1 MIIYA
6 MSDIHGQERAFEE
19 ALSLVDLGNP
29 EAMLVLCGDYIDH
42 GWEHPEWFD
51 RIRHLQETHP
61 GQVVVLKGNHEDLY
75 RESYGGTLSRETR
88 RWLRD
93 LPLFYE
99 TEQQI
104 FVHAGIEEDAGDLW
118 RVACEDWFFH
128 SKMPASFGPFFKDI
142 IAGHVGTYRF
152 CGENRVYWD
161 GEAHFYLDGSTET
174 SGVVPVLK
182 YDSATNRYTTFTPE
196 TTSDGTTTWTEDIVH
211 AGRPT
216 EESF

>member
-6 MSDIHGQERAFEE
+6 MSDIHGQEKPFEE
-19 ALSLVDLGNP
+19 ALTLVDFSDP
-29 EAMLVLCGDYIDH
+29 RVMLVLCGDYIDH
-42 GWEHPEWFD
+42 DWQHPEWFD
-51 RIRHLQETHP
+51 RIRRLQKAHP
-61 GQVVVLKGNHEDLY
+61 DQVVVLKGNHEDNYL
-75 RESYGGTLSRETR
+75 ESYAGTLPRETR

-99 TEQQI
+99 TERQI
-104 FVHAGIEEDAGDLW
+104 FVHAGIDEDADDLW

-142 IAGHVGTYRF
+142 IAGHVGTFCF

-161 GEAHFYLDGSTET
+161 GEAHYYLDGSTER

-182 YDSATNRYTTFTPE
+182 YDSTTDRYTTFERDE
-196 TTSDGTTTWTEDIVH
+196 TLGHDKHWVEVAVR
-211 AGRPT
+211 AGR
-216 EESF
+216 ES